1 MNKLIDL
8 RKDQGRYFR
17 EEQIWFIFHQ
27 ICLGLRHLHEHGIV
41 HRDLKGLNIMCAK
54 DGRRYKVGDLG
65 VSRQVSENTMMLN
78 TFYGTPLYLSPE
90 LVENKPYN
98 EKTDIWSM
106 GIILYELCT
115 FRAPFQGKT
124 LLSLAKL
131 VLKGKYDPIPN
142 HYSKNLERYT
152 IYY

>member
-1 MNKLIDL
+1 
-8 RKDQGRYFR
+8 
-17 EEQIWFIFHQ
+17 
-27 ICLGLRHLHEHGIV
+27 
-41 HRDLKGLNIMCAK
+41 
-54 DGRRYKVGDLG
+54 
-65 VSRQVSENTMMLN
+65 MLN

-106 GIILYELCT
+106 GIMLYELCT
-115 FRAPFQGKT
+115 FHTPFQGKT

-142 HYSKNLERYT
+142 VYSKALERCIGWLLNLDYRKRPNIT
-152 IYY
+152 QLLEFVEKRLTPDYYGQDLHTDLRSKIQEQSYKKQEMLARINAIESCKSPVRS